1 MILDIIGLIN
11 KFGINIT
18 GVIHVGAHFGEED
31 RLYRSLGVNKIHY
44 FEPVKKTFEILK
56 RNVIE
61 GENIFL
67 HNCAIGSE
75 QKNEFIYVEDKDQFG
90 ASSILE
96 PSAELKSHISFS
108 SREEVEVK
116 RLDDF
121 DILDCNFLN
130 IDCQGYEYEVLSGAT
145 NTLRSVECIMLEVN
159 RVTKEK
165 PLLYL
170 NTKTIEHIEFLL
182 GEHNFSL
189 VDVSWAGGSW
199 GDAFFIKKQK
209 GIT

>member
-1 MILDIIGLIN
+1 MILNINELI
-11 KFGINIT
+11 KRFGMNIT

-31 RLYRSLGVNKIHY
+31 SLYRSLGINKIHY

-56 RNVIE
+56 RNVIG

-75 QKNEFIYVEDKDQFG
+75 QKSEFIYVEDEDKFG

-96 PSAELKSHISFS
+96 PSVELKSHISFS

-121 DILDCNFLN
+121 NILDCNFLN
-130 IDCQGYEYEVLSGAT
+130 IDCQGYEYEVLLGAT
-145 NTLRSVECIMLEVN
+145 NTLQNIEFVMLEVN
-159 RVTKEK
+159 RITKEK

-182 GEHNFSL
+182 GKHNFSL

-199 GDAFFIKKQK
+199 GDAIFIKNKRV
-209 GIT
+209 

>member
-1 MILDIIGLIN
+1 MILDINGLIN
-11 KFGINIT
+11 KFDINIT

-31 RLYRSLGVNKIHY
+31 RLYRSLGINKIHY

-75 QKNEFIYVEDKDQFG
+75 QKNEFIYVEDKDLFG

-121 DILDCNFLN
+121 KVLDCNFLN
-130 IDCQGYEYEVLSGAT
+130 IDCQGYEYEVLCGAT
-145 NTLRSVECIMLEVN
+145 NTLQNVEFIMLEVN
-159 RVTKEK
+159 RDTKEK

-170 NTKTIEHIEFLL
+170 DIKTIEHIESLL
-182 GEHNFSL
+182 DRHNFSL
-189 VDVSWAGGSW
+189 VDVSWVGGSW
-199 GDAFFIKKQK
+199 GDAFFIKNKRV
-209 GIT
+209 